1 MSEFCS
7 YTPHNMKE
15 FDKKTQLDIENF
27 KKSKEI
33 KFDNSKFMTSIVQE
47 IKEQIKKKD
56 GNDMVKILEDIK
68 NNESTNIGIKNKLTK
83 INNDLQK
90 YKEDIKKCPD
100 LVDSDYITEI
110 REEIN
115 QKNEY
120 YKRNSIYSKTAV
132 ISGIGLLIMI
142 APAAGPAAV
151 AMAATAESIVSTLG
165 VAAITNAFI
174 SLLGHIKVDK
184 KEESIKDKK
193 KLNIEVE
200 KLKEK
205 INFLQTRRIQKTEK
219 CQNKDAI
226 VYKIEEK
233 WKDVKQEC
241 QIYPQAMRDLINK
254 EALSLE

>member
-1 MSEFCS
+1 
-7 YTPHNMKE
+7 
-15 FDKKTQLDIENF
+15 
-27 KKSKEI
+27 
-33 KFDNSKFMTSIVQE
+33 
-47 IKEQIKKKD
+47 
-56 GNDMVKILEDIK
+56 MVKILEDIK

-110 REEIN
+110 MEEIN

-132 ISGIGLLIMI
+132 ITGIGLLIII
-142 APAAGPAAV
+142 AHAAGPAAV
-151 AMAATAESIVSTLG
+151 AMAATAESIASTLG

-184 KEESIKDKK
+184 KEESIKDLKK

-205 INFLQTRRIQKTEK
+205 INFLQ
-219 CQNKDAI
+219 
-226 VYKIEEK
+226 
-233 WKDVKQEC
+233 
-241 QIYPQAMRDLINK
+241 LICG
-254 EALSLE
+254 LLL